1 MNLEH
6 ILDKSRKLTAQ
17 IGGIYE
23 LSISGFSQHD
33 LTEMVGLALNL
44 CSSLH
49 NDIKDSS
56 FSGKAVEG
64 TSHKKCVQMGSCNSF
79 PQRLK
84 HAMKAAGLTQKELAE
99 RAGVSQGFVSKL
111 ATGKTTDS
119 RNIYIKL
126 IADALGVSF
135 GWLHYGTG
143 EMYPANFSAEN
154 REV

>member
-1 MNLEH
+1 MSLEH
-6 ILDKSRKLTAQ
+6 ILDKSKKLTAQ

-56 FSGKAVEG
+56 FSGKAVEVI
-64 TSHKKCVQMGSCNSF
+64 SHKKCVQPTSHSGF
-79 PQRLK
+79 PLRLK
-84 HAMKAAGLTQKELAE
+84 HAMKEAGLTQKELAE

-111 ATGKTTDS
+111 VTGKDPYS
-119 RNIYIKL
+119 HDIYIKL
-126 IADALGVSF
+126 IADALGVDLY
-135 GWLHYGTG
+135 WLQYGTG
-143 EMYPANFSAEN
+143 EMYPANFSADN

>member
-1 MNLEH
+1 MSLEH
-6 ILDKSRKLTAQ
+6 ILDKSKKLTAQ

-56 FSGKAVEG
+56 FSGKAVEVI
-64 TSHKKCVQMGSCNSF
+64 SHKKCVQPQTHNDF
-79 PQRLK
+79 PLRLK
-84 HAMKAAGLTQKELAE
+84 HAMKAAGLTQKELAD
-99 RAGVSQGFVSKL
+99 RAGVSQGLISKL
-111 ATGKTTDS
+111 VLGKAEES
-119 RNIYIKL
+119 RKILAISH
-126 IADALGVSF
+126 ALNVTPD
-135 GWLHYGTG
+135 WLLYGTG
-143 EMYPANFSAEN
+143 EMYSANFSANN